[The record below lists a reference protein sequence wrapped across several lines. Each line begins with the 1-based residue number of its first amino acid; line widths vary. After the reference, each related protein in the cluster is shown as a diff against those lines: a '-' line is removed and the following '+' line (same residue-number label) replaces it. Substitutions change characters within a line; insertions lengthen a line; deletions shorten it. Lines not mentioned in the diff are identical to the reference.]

1 MEEYDFDKRL
11 AELERR
17 IRNAEKKL
25 NEISQKES
33 HLHNLTL
40 RLAATEMA
48 ISEVLQKRRMI
59 VPAEFEK
66 RVKTFVKSLDKE
78 ISEKKISNYL
88 DRVWKEFEGKED

>member
-1 MEEYDFDKRL
+1 MEEYDFEKRL

-25 NEISQKES
+25 NEISQKEG

-48 ISEVLQKRRMI
+48 ISEVLQKHKMI

>member
-17 IRNAEKKL
+17 IRSAEKKL
-25 NEISQKES
+25 NEVSKKEER
-33 HLHNLTL
+33 LHNLIL

-48 ISEVLQKRRMI
+48 ISEVLQKRRLI

-66 RVKTFVKSLDKE
+66 RVETFIKSLDKE
-78 ISEKKISNYL
+78 ISEKKISTYL
-88 DRVWKEFEGKED
+88 DRVWEEFEGKED

>member
-25 NEISQKES
+25 NEISKKEDR
-33 HLHNLTL
+33 LHNLTL
-40 RLAATEMA
+40 RLAANEMA
-48 ISEVLQKRRMI
+48 ISEVLQKHQMI

-66 RVKTFVKSLDKE
+66 RVKTFIKNLDQE

-88 DRVWKEFEGKED
+88 NKLWDEFEGKQD

>member
-17 IRNAEKKL
+17 IRDAEKKL
-25 NEISQKES
+25 NEISQKEG

-48 ISEVLQKRRMI
+48 ISEVLQKHKMI

>member
-1 MEEYDFDKRL
+1 MEEYDFEKRL
-11 AELERR
+11 AALERR

-25 NEISQKES
+25 NEISQREG

-48 ISEVLQKRRMI
+48 ISEVLQKHQMI
-59 VPAEFEK
+59 VPAQFEK

-88 DRVWKEFEGKED
+88 DRLWKDFEGKED

>member
-17 IRNAEKKL
+17 IRYAEQKL
-25 NEISQKES
+25 SEIREKEAR
-33 HLHNLTL
+33 LHNLTL

-48 ISEVLQKRRMI
+48 ISEVLQRKGMI

-66 RVKTFVKSLDKE
+66 RVETFVKLLDKE
-78 ISEKKISNYL
+78 ISEKKISSYL
-88 DRVWKEFEGKED
+88 NKVWKEFEGKQD

>member
-1 MEEYDFDKRL
+1 MEEYDFDKLL

-17 IRNAEKKL
+17 IRDAEKKL
-25 NEISQKES
+25 NEISQKEG

-48 ISEVLQKRRMI
+48 ISEVLQKHKMI

>member
-1 MEEYDFDKRL
+1 MEEYDSDKRL
-11 AELERR
+11 TELERR
-17 IRNAEKKL
+17 IRDVEKKL
-25 NEISQKES
+25 NEIYQKEG

-48 ISEVLQKRRMI
+48 ISEVLQKHRMI

-66 RVKTFVKSLDKE
+66 RVQTFVKSLDKE

-88 DRVWKEFEGKED
+88 DRVWKEFEGKEE